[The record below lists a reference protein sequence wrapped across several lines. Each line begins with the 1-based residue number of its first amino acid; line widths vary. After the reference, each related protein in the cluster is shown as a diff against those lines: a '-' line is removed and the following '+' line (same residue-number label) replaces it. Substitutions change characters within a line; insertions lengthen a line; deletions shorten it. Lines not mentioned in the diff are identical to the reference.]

1 MRVCGKNC
9 SESFRLIG
17 NSRFIGT
24 AVLERDRSMSVASG
38 FVSVVAA
45 VAVATVIPAT
55 VAAAVSIAVAV
66 AVAVT
71 SVDILY
77 PKIDNP
83 TLDSKKAT
91 RRQEDARINPYCK
104 ASYISEQ

>member
-24 AVLERDRSMSVASG
+24 AVLERDRSMSVVSG

-45 VAVATVIPAT
+45 VAAVATVIPAT

-77 PKIDNP
+77 PKIDNQ
-83 TLDSKKAT
+83 TLDSKKIT
-91 RRQEDARINPYCK
+91 RQEDKKTRRCK
-104 ASYISEQ
+104 NQSIL

>member
-38 FVSVVAA
+38 FTS
-45 VAVATVIPAT
+45 AVATVAAIDVVAT
-55 VAAAVSIAVAV
+55 VAVVAATVAVSAVSA
-66 AVAVT
+66 
-71 SVDILY
+71 DILY

-91 RRQEDARINPYCK
+91 RRQ
-104 ASYISEQ
+104 